1 MKSNISRGE
10 QEALKMLSEDSSIII
25 KEADKGG
32 AIIIMDRDHYKEM
45 VMSQL
50 QDDHFYKKKT

>member
-1 MKSNISRGE
+1 
-10 QEALKMLSEDSSIII
+10 MLSENSSIII

-45 VMSQL
+45 VMPQL
-50 QDDHFYKKKT
+50 QDDHFYRKLTENQDRKNY